1 MGALWWAFADLTYSA
16 NFPSALR
23 SARRRREAFITS
35 GLNDLP
41 EPLTTSVKTGVDRRE
56 GRIVAILGIATTE
69 LTQTVA
75 PVPPRNRRIKEL
87 LLNQQTVLFLVLVA
101 MIVIFTVLDPIFFS
115 VGVFGNILLDW
126 GPIILI
132 ALAETFVVISGGIDL
147 SVGANL
153 GFSGVITAYAMQA
166 LTAAGIGDALAIT
179 LGILVAAATGS
190 FVGYVNA
197 VMINRARLVPFIAT
211 LVTLGAA
218 GGMSIVLTGGA
229 PIGNGPKSAIAL
241 SVPWLGPLSWP
252 GIVVI
257 VIVIIAGLY
266 LHKSRFGRYTYAIGS
281 NPFAALAAGINV
293 KLHLTRIYVLSGF
306 LSGLAGMFLYIR
318 LGSGAPTS
326 GTGNELVAIAAVV
339 IGGVALAG
347 GVGRMSGVVI
357 GSLIL
362 AVVPSGLIIIGIEPN
377 WKQVVI
383 AFLIAAAVS
392 LQALRTSSSRR
403 SK

>member
-1 MGALWWAFADLTYSA
+1 MRIFSFSDT
-16 NFPSALR
+16 R
-23 SARRRREAFITS
+23 SVPGRER
-35 GLNDLP
+35 L
-41 EPLTTSVKTGVDRRE
+41 
-56 GRIVAILGIATTE
+56 IVAQLGLLPTG
-69 LTQTVA
+69 LTQVVA
-75 PVPPRNRRIKEL
+75 PVPPRRTRIKDL
-87 LLNQQTVLFLVLVA
+87 LVNQQTVLFLVLVA
-101 MIVIFTVLDPIFFS
+101 MIVVFTVLDPIFFS

-132 ALAETFVVISGGIDL
+132 AVAQTFVVISGGIDL
-147 SVGANL
+147 SVGATL
-153 GFSGVITAYAMQA
+153 GFSGVIAAYAMRA
-166 LTAAGIGDALAIT
+166 LTGAGVGDALTIT
-179 LGILVAAATGS
+179 LGIVVAAATGS
-190 FVGYVNA
+190 LVGYINA
-197 VMINRARLVPFIAT
+197 LLINRAKLVPFIAT
-211 LVTLGAA
+211 LATLGAA
-218 GGMSIVLTGGA
+218 GGMSLVLTGGA
-229 PIGNGPKSAIAL
+229 PIGSGPSSAIAL

-252 GIVVI
+252 GIIVVL
-257 VIVIIAGLY
+257 IVIIAGLY

-281 NPFAALAAGINV
+281 NSFAALAAGINV
-293 KLHLTRIYVLSGF
+293 KLHLTRVYVLSGF

-362 AVVPSGLIIIGIEPN
+362 AVVPSGLIIIGIQPN